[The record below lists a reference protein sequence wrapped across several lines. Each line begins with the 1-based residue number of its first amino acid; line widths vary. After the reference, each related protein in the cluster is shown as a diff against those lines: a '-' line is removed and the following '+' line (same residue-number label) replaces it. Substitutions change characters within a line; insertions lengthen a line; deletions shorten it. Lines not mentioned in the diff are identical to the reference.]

1 MTPGMTLTASLWKTT
16 LRARGA
22 RATGPTPLTSAARRA
37 GTTALSVALLA
48 AVAGCSEPSGT
59 ASGQD
64 ERTGTTS
71 PSSASTTPSEADTST
86 PDALAGGTVP
96 ATVEVPVDD
105 LPGFEAISFWEG
117 TEVVDGP
124 RQVTGQ
130 LDVAGETL
138 LVQASSLE
146 DALAR
151 ETSEQEL
158 RAWVRDNP
166 FTKGPVDVLDPLPLD
181 GAEVLHARG
190 DDGLAQWDR
199 FTLVTTAGE
208 ALSVMFS
215 LPLDLPDAEREDYIA
230 SVMAT
235 VRLAPDRL

>member
-1 MTPGMTLTASLWKTT
+1 VVCVVLVSAV
-16 LRARGA
+16 
-22 RATGPTPLTSAARRA
+22 TGCSGDVESGTSAAEA
-37 GTTALSVALLA
+37 SSSP
-48 AVAGCSEPSGT
+48 AVTDVTDDAEDDGEPVDSDT
-59 ASGQD
+59 D
-64 ERTGTTS
+64 S
-71 PSSASTTPSEADTST
+71 P
-86 PDALAGGTVP
+86 VP
-96 ATVEVPVDD
+96 ATVEVSVDD
-105 LPGFEAISFWEG
+105 LPGFDAVSFWRG

-130 LDVAGETL
+130 LDVDGETL
-138 LVQASSLE
+138 LVQVSSLE
-146 DALAR
+146 DVLAR

-166 FTKGPVDVLDPLPLD
+166 FTTGPVDVLDPVAVD
-181 GAEVLHARG
+181 GAELLHARG

-199 FTLVTTAGE
+199 YTLVASSGE

-235 VRLAPDRL
+235 VELE

>member
-1 MTPGMTLTASLWKTT
+1 MTPGMTLSASLWTT
-16 LRARGA
+16 IRRARGA
-22 RATGPTPLTSAARRA
+22 RSTGSTPSRSAARCA
-37 GTTALSVALLA
+37 GTTAIAVALLA
-48 AVAGCSEPSGT
+48 AVAGCSEPSEP

-64 ERTGTTS
+64 ERTGTAS
-71 PSSASTTPSEADTST
+71 PSSASTTPAEVDASSEEAF
-86 PDALAGGTVP
+86 AGGTVP
-96 ATVEVPVDD
+96 ATVEVSVDD

-130 LDVAGETL
+130 LDVGGETL

-166 FTKGPVDVLDPLPLD
+166 FTKGRVDVLDPVSLD

-190 DDGLAQWDR
+190 DDGFAQWDR

-235 VRLAPDRL
+235 VRLR

>member
-1 MTPGMTLTASLWKTT
+1 MTPGMTLSATLWTT
-16 LRARGA
+16 MRQTRDG
-22 RATGPTPLTSAARRA
+22 RSTGSTLPRSAARRA
-37 GTTALSVALLA
+37 GATALSIALLA
-48 AVAGCSEPSGT
+48 AVAGCAEPSEP

-64 ERTGTTS
+64 ERTDTTS
-71 PSSASTTPSEADTST
+71 PSSASTTPSDADAST
-86 PDALAGGTVP
+86 GDAFAGGTVP

-105 LPGFEAISFWEG
+105 LPGFEAISFWKG

-130 LDVAGETL
+130 LDVGGETL

-166 FTKGPVDVLDPLPLD
+166 FTKGPVDVLDPVSLG

-190 DDGLAQWDR
+190 DDGFAQWDR
-199 FTLVTTAGE
+199 YTLVTTAGE

-235 VRLAPDRL
+235 VRLR